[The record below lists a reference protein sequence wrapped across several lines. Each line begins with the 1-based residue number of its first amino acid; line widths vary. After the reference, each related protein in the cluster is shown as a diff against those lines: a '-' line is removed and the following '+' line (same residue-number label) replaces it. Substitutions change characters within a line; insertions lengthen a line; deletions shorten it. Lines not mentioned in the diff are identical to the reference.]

1 MGNQR
6 ILRQV
11 KGKLVNFI
19 QDRRRV
25 CAARSPHLPPTLSSP
40 SPSPLVLR
48 RRSPATGDF
57 QVPVNIL
64 NLLSGACIPLANKCN
79 SKIDCFE
86 DESDESHCSYL
97 EVQFLKTKLQPGD
110 NNQVPPN
117 YAGQLSPRSTGSEAV
132 PVFVN
137 VSILA
142 FPV

>member
-1 MGNQR
+1 M
-6 ILRQV
+6 
-11 KGKLVNFI
+11 
-19 QDRRRV
+19 
-25 CAARSPHLPPTLSSP
+25 
-40 SPSPLVLR
+40 VL
-48 RRSPATGDF
+48 
-57 QVPVNIL
+57 NIL

-132 PVFVN
+132 PVFIN